1 LVVTVSAAGDDG
13 TAAPVEEE
21 PAPTTIADILMGS
34 GSGSSGTSFILSYS
48 KIAAAALLVVLVA
61 L

>member
-1 LVVTVSAAGDDG
+1 
-13 TAAPVEEE
+13 
-21 PAPTTIADILMGS
+21 MGS